1 MGTRG
6 DFSLVNL
13 WDFHQDVRENLF
25 KTLMGKANEL
35 VSAWQEEIDEA
46 ERVFEFSGLGL
57 LGIDCKTKMPM
68 WNQTNQLVHLLVV
81 VLLSG

>member
-1 MGTRG
+1 MRIKIQLLDLQGEFG
-6 DFSLVNL
+6 VPLGFFWVNL

-46 ERVFEFSGLGL
+46 KRVFGGLVFGL
-57 LGIDCKTKMPM
+57 LGF
-68 WNQTNQLVHLLVV
+68 VV
-81 VLLSG
+81 

>member
-1 MGTRG
+1 MIWEHVGIFVG
-6 DFSLVNL
+6 VNL

-46 ERVFEFSGLGL
+46 
-57 LGIDCKTKMPM
+57 
-68 WNQTNQLVHLLVV
+68 
-81 VLLSG
+81 